1 MNYNIGD
8 IIDGRFEVK
17 GLCSSNGGMGEVIF
31 IEDTTGELSGNLV
44 LKYCREESEDYI
56 RRFKR
61 EVRLMEDFNGNSKVV
76 ETLYSNTEHEP
87 PYFAM
92 KYYERGDLLQLL
104 DSIAGDVSLQ
114 EQKFNQMIDCIGEL
128 HFKDVYHRDI
138 KPQNFL
144 IDGDSL
150 VVSDF
155 GLGMEPDSL
164 SRFTSSSMFAG
175 TRGFIPPE
183 FLQGGFKHADQTGDI
198 FMLGKSFYVLIT
210 KQDPTYLMD
219 GAIHPALFHVITRA
233 CELDKTKRYQSLAE
247 LKQALKMA
255 FDVVLGR
262 GGNLTET
269 HQLAITIADRI
280 KNEAKYSSS
289 QVVEFIDKLSLLG
302 NADKIDVCLKIKP
315 SFISILPHVNLRSHL
330 PKFLDSYSV
339 MTESNEYN
347 FEFAEQIASNMK
359 KIFLSPDVP
368 ASVKSRAFDI
378 AASSA
383 YRMHRYAAMDTC
395 LAMVAAVNNTE
406 LGAKIAE
413 IIQSQKYDF
422 LSNMEPTRTK
432 CAPIREVLVALANVE
447 EV

>member
-1 MNYNIGD
+1 M
-8 IIDGRFEVK
+8 V
-17 GLCSSNGGMGEVIF
+17 
-31 IEDTTGELSGNLV
+31 T
-44 LKYCREESEDYI
+44 
-56 RRFKR
+56 
-61 EVRLMEDFNGNSKVV
+61 
-76 ETLYSNTEHEP
+76 
-87 PYFAM
+87 
-92 KYYERGDLLQLL
+92 
-104 DSIAGDVSLQ
+104 
-114 EQKFNQMIDCIGEL
+114 IDCISEL
-128 HFKDVYHRDI
+128 HFKDIYHRDI

-144 IDGDSL
+144 IDEDNL
-150 VVSDF
+150 IVSDF

-219 GAIHPALFHVITRA
+219 GAVHPALFHVITRA

-269 HQLAITIADRI
+269 HQLAATIADRI
-280 KNEAKYSSS
+280 KNEAKYSAP
-289 QVVEFIDKLSLLG
+289 QVVQFIDKLSLLE
-302 NADKIDVCLKIKP
+302 NADKIDICLKIKP
-315 SFISILPHVNLRSHL
+315 SFISILSHVNVKSHL
-330 PKFLDSYSV
+330 QKFLDSYSV
-339 MTESNEYN
+339 MAESNDYN

-368 ASVKSRAFDI
+368 ASVKARAFDI

-383 YRMHRYAAMDTC
+383 YRMNRYAAMDTC
-395 LAMVAAVNNTE
+395 LEMVAAVDDAE
-406 LGAKIAE
+406 LGIKIAE

-432 CAPIREVLVALANVE
+432 CDPIREVLVALN
-447 EV
+447 